1 WNCQTPLPCCF
12 EMCNTAAATW
22 CTARKKAKSGGWTP
36 PGIPQPAE
44 PTGLKMANDLSSLL
58 QEGVILSPQASESRK
73 QILCSLAGAIAE
85 KVSLE
90 ERDIFDAV
98 IERENLG
105 STSVGEGVAIP
116 HARIEGLSA
125 PVGVFVRLHE
135 GVDFDAI
142 DGRPCD
148 LIFMLLA
155 PHASGADHLRAL
167 AQVSRAFRNAELRD
181 ALRKAS
187 DRNEIA
193 SLLCPTIVEAS
204 AA

>member
-1 WNCQTPLPCCF
+1 MT
-12 EMCNTAAATW
+12 
-22 CTARKKAKSGGWTP
+22 
-36 PGIPQPAE
+36 
-44 PTGLKMANDLSSLL
+44 NDLSNLL
-58 QEGVILSPQASESRK
+58 EEGVVLGPQTSETRK
-73 QILCSLAGAIAE
+73 QILGVLANAVGE
-85 KVSLE
+85 KHDIDG
-90 ERDIFDAV
+90 RDIFDAV

-116 HARIEGLSA
+116 HARVPGLKA
-125 PVGVFVRLHE
+125 PIGAFVRLHE

-155 PHASGADHLRAL
+155 PNAAGADHLRAL
-167 AQVSRAFRNAELRD
+167 AQVSRAFRNTEFRE

-187 DRNEIA
+187 DRDAVKAVI
-193 SLLCPTIVEAS
+193 CPQTEAVS